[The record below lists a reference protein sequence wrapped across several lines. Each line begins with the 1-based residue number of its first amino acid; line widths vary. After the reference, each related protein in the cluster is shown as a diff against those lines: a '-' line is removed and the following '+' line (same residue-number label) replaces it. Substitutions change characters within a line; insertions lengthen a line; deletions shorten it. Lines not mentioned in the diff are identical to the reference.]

1 MFITQLLTIG
11 QTIYTEGNIF
21 WQSPFWGGSG
31 QRCRDRRYKS
41 SNCNNKIKTLC
52 GMKQKQ

>member
-31 QRCRDRRYKS
+31 QRCRDMQTLRNRRYKS
-41 SNCNNKIKTLC
+41 RNCNNE
-52 GMKQKQ
+52 